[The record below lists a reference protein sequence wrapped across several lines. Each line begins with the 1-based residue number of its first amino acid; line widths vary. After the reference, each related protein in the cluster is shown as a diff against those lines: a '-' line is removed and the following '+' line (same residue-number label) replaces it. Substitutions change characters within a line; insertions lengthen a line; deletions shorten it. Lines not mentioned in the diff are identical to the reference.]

1 MVEAG
6 RLLVQQ
12 DQLWKYFPSLVA
24 HFRKQGLS
32 LEEAE
37 DVVQDAMVA
46 AVENLSSFREEALLS
61 TWLFGIAKR
70 KCLMLWRR
78 QRAQKRDGVQVPLL
92 DKGEDG
98 EFGEI
103 LADSAVDAEQ
113 KVLVVERYRAVREEI
128 PKLPPR
134 MRVALILF
142 AVRGLTYKDIAAQ
155 LQCEVNDVSYLIHQA
170 RQKLRRVVAVR

>member
-6 RLLVQQ
+6 RLLVHQ

-61 TWLFGIAKR
+61 TWLFGIAK
-70 KCLMLWRR
+70 KQCLMFWRR

-92 DKGEDG
+92 EEGEDA
-98 EFGEI
+98 EFGKM
-103 LADSAVDAEQ
+103 LADSAVDAEHRA
-113 KVLVVERYRAVREEI
+113 LAMERYRAVRKEI
-128 PKLPPR
+128 PKLPRR
-134 MRVALILF
+134 MKTALILF
-142 AVRGLTYKDIAAQ
+142 AVRGLPYKDIAAQ